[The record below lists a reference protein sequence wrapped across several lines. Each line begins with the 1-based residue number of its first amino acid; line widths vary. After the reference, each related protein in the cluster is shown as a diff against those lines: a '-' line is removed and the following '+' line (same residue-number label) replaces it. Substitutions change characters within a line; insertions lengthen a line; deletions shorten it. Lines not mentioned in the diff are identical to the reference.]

1 MIGHRMGNIRLPLA
15 EHSSVLSVNFGI
27 CQKAFSELNPIG
39 TATTGR
45 RSSAAAAATSQQAN
59 KHGT

>member
-1 MIGHRMGNIRLPLA
+1 MANILLA
-15 EHSSVLSVNFGI
+15 LSEHSSVVSVNFGI
-27 CQKAFSELNPIG
+27 CQKAFNELNPIG

-45 RSSAAAAATSQQAN
+45 RSFLSQQAN

>member
-1 MIGHRMGNIRLPLA
+1 LILGIVGQRMANILLA
-15 EHSSVLSVNFGI
+15 LSEHSSVVSVNFGI
-27 CQKAFSELNPIG
+27 CQKAFNELNPIG

-45 RSSAAAAATSQQAN
+45 RSFLSQQAN